1 MFRKIN
7 NRYLSIVFIALL
19 IIVIVFIF
27 LDSDRNERTFREV
40 LVDIDSTAASKLVI
54 ISQANNFQPLNIYK
68 QTDGWFVELE
78 NGKTA
83 RVTNQK
89 AEQAFKDLTGIKP
102 KRLTARGEDKW
113 NSFKVD
119 STGTRVQVFEGDN
132 ITLDIVLGRFNY
144 QQQPRSVSTYVRLFN
159 DNDIYEVD
167 GFLAMTF
174 NQKADAF
181 RDGSI
186 VSGDFNTW
194 NNLKFDYPADSS
206 FTLTKLNNKWFIN
219 NVETDS
225 LTTVNYLRKLSSF
238 SRTNFADDVEI
249 KPDQNP
255 TYNLT
260 ITDANLE
267 FTEVK
272 AFVDTNY
279 VVISSQNQDTKFDG
293 KSFGSSLFVGQSSFF
308 KPLSE

>member
-7 NRYLSIVFIALL
+7 NRILSLVFIALL
-19 IIVIVFIF
+19 IIVVVFIF

-40 LVDIDSTAASKLVI
+40 LVDIDTSAVTKIVI
-54 ISQANNFQPLNIYK
+54 LSQANNLQPLNIYK
-68 QTDGWFVELE
+68 QNDEWFVGLE
-78 NGKTA
+78 SGKSA

-89 AEQAFKDLTGIKP
+89 IEQAFRDLTGIKP
-102 KRLTARGEDKW
+102 KRLAAKGEAKW

-119 STGTRVQVFEGDN
+119 STGTRVQVFEGN
-132 ITLDIVLGRFNY
+132 NNTLDIVFGRFNY
-144 QQQPRSVSTYVRLFN
+144 QQQPRSISTYVRLFN
-159 DNDIYEVD
+159 DNDVYEVD

-181 RDGSI
+181 RDGTI
-186 VSGDFNTW
+186 VSGDFNNWT
-194 NNLKFDYPADSS
+194 NLNFDYPADSS

-225 LTTVNYLRKLSSF
+225 VKTANYLRTLSNF
-238 SRTNFADDVEI
+238 SRTNFADDAEI
-249 KPDQNP
+249 NPDQSP

-260 ITDANLE
+260 VTDANLE

-272 AFVDTNY
+272 AFVDTSY
-279 VVISSQNQDTKFDG
+279 VVISSQNPDTKFDG
-293 KSFGSSLFVGQSSFF
+293 KTFGSSIFVGQSSFF
-308 KPLSE
+308 K

>member
-7 NRYLSIVFIALL
+7 NRILTLVFIALL
-19 IIVIVFIF
+19 IIVVVFIF
-27 LDSDRNERTFREV
+27 LDTGGNERTFREV
-40 LVDIDSTAASKLVI
+40 LVDIDTSAVTKIVI
-54 ISQANNFQPLNIYK
+54 SSQANNFQPLNIFK
-68 QTDGWFVELE
+68 QNNEWHVELE

-89 AEQAFKDLTGIKP
+89 IEQSFKDLIGIKP
-102 KRLTARGEDKW
+102 KRLAARGEEKW

-132 ITLDIVLGRFNY
+132 NTLDIVLGRFNY

-159 DNDIYEVD
+159 DNDVYEVD

-186 VSGDFNTW
+186 VKGDHNNWT
-194 NNLKFDYPADSS
+194 NLKFDYPADSS
-206 FTLTKLNNKWFIN
+206 FTLTKTNTKWFIGG
-219 NVETDS
+219 VETDS
-225 LTTVNYLRKLSSF
+225 VKTVNYLRRLSNF
-238 SRTNFADDVEI
+238 SRTNFADDAVI
-249 KPDQNP
+249 NPDQTP
-255 TYNLT
+255 TYHLT
-260 ITDANLE
+260 ITDTNLE

-272 AFVDTNY
+272 AFVDTSY
-279 VVISSQNQDTKFDG
+279 VITSSQNPDTKFDG
-293 KSFGSSLFVGQSSFF
+293 KTFGNSIFVGQFSFF
-308 KPLSE
+308 E

>member
-7 NRYLSIVFIALL
+7 NRILSIVFIALL
-19 IIVIVFIF
+19 IIVVVFIF

-40 LVDIDSTAASKLVI
+40 LVDIDTNAVTKLVI
-54 ISQANNFQPLNIYK
+54 ISQAGNFQPLNIFK
-68 QTDGWFVELE
+68 QNDEWFVELE

-83 RVTNQK
+83 RVTYQK
-89 AEQAFKDLTGIKP
+89 IEQSFKDLTGIKP
-102 KRLTARGEDKW
+102 KRLAARGQDKW

-119 STGTRVQVFEGDN
+119 STGTRVQVYEGN
-132 ITLDIVLGRFNY
+132 NNTLDIVLGRFNY

-159 DNDIYEVD
+159 DNDVYEVD

-181 RDGSI
+181 RDGTI
-186 VSGDFNTW
+186 VSSDFNTW
-194 NNLKFDYPADSS
+194 NNLKFEYPADSS
-206 FTLTKLNNKWFIN
+206 FALAKLNNKWFIN

-225 LTTVNYLRKLSSF
+225 VETVNYLRRLSNF
-238 SRTNFADDVEI
+238 SRTNFADDALI
-249 KPDQNP
+249 NLNQTP
-255 TYNLT
+255 TYYLT
-260 ITDANLE
+260 ITDTDLE

-279 VVISSQNQDTKFDG
+279 VIISSQNPDTKFDG
-293 KSFGSSLFVGQSSFF
+293 NSFGSSIFVGQSSFF
-308 KPLSE
+308 K